1 MFPHGQRHEAKGHVE
16 TTKRVLIRLELRDK
30 VKVVSALDV
39 RNRDIYV
46 VTARVDLMMMQIL
59 RMWLS

>member
-59 RMWLS
+59 HMWLS